1 MKKNIILIIFV
12 SLCFLFSAVSCTG
25 IKKAE
30 KKTAPE
36 MPKIEEPSKQ
46 TVPEG
51 TEDSADPKRP
61 PAAAGKA
68 EEKKPSVKTDTVAE
82 APQTEKK
89 TVPEEKKPVIAKKT
103 ENQGAAVPAEKGKPA
118 ARPGTARPPAA
129 GKAGAT
135 PAVKAE
141 KPAKSAPAAKT
152 EAPATAK
159 APETSVKPKTPA
171 TPARQRETVKTTDAA
186 QSKQAAKPAGKPA
199 PDKNQAKTAATSK
212 NESGRTPGETRGG
225 IAKAETKPVKPQPD
239 KTAASADPAAK
250 KALPANGAAAK
261 PVSPQKPAS
270 SKPASSKQP
279 VSPQKTTSSPKPAA
293 AQKPASSPKPADSKP
308 AAAKKPVPAAEKK
321 LPAKQI
327 AAAKPETK
335 KNEQPKQPARTE
347 RPASGRERPR
357 ETRPAPVT
365 KAAPVQPRKTPDNAP
380 KTTAAKPEPQKTNG
394 NTAEGLTAKT
404 PPAPDKD
411 FIENLMKDAPPLP
424 PENEDHGFF
433 SEFPSTEP
441 GDSKEPNISRSV
453 KLFSGQRLQ
462 LDYPG
467 EGWVYLG
474 ESTAQ
479 KGIKYQQ
486 RKLQDG
492 KTVFTFGAENKGSYI
507 LNFSRFDV
515 FSDDFIADSVSVEVE
530 NSFQRLNN
538 IVKAPAFKAEKPE
551 QADMAIAET
560 AARMQNAAP
569 VPAVPAVAANVSGAN
584 TENGMASSNPVSSD
598 SKNTD
603 VKNEV
608 PAESTKTLSE
618 PAVVYDSPD
627 VLMAMETKTGETKT
641 AESSADESLESIKKF
656 IAAGNA
662 AAALKDLNEFFKNHS
677 VKADEAWFLRG
688 QAYELNGKEK
698 NIKLALN
705 AYQTVVDAYPESAR
719 WEEADARVRYI
730 RKFYVN
736 ID

>member
-51 TEDSADPKRP
+51 IEDSADPKRP

-103 ENQGAAVPAEKGKPA
+103 ENQGAAIPAEKGKPA
-118 ARPGTARPPAA
+118 ARPGTAPPPAA
-129 GKAGAT
+129 GKAGTT

-141 KPAKSAPAAKT
+141 QPAKSAPAAKT
-152 EAPATAK
+152 EAPTTAK

-171 TPARQRETVKTTDAA
+171 APARQRETVKTAA
-186 QSKQAAKPAGKPA
+186 P
-199 PDKNQAKTAATSK
+199 
-212 NESGRTPGETRGG
+212 
-225 IAKAETKPVKPQPD
+225 
-239 KTAASADPAAK
+239 ADPAAK

-270 SKPASSKQP
+270 SKPASSQQP

-347 RPASGRERPR
+347 RPASGRERPS

-365 KAAPVQPRKTPDNAP
+365 KAAPVQPRKTLDNAP
-380 KTTAAKPEPQKTNG
+380 KNTAAKSEPQKPNR

-404 PPAPDKD
+404 PPAPDKN

-551 QADMAIAET
+551 QADTAIAET

-627 VLMAMETKTGETKT
+627 VLMAMETKT